1 MSRPIIILD
10 ANIVV
15 KLLHAET
22 DTEQAR
28 DFLRSCVD
36 QKARILVPEHFLY
49 ELVNVCQR
57 VGVGVDEV
65 LELYESLKLSLLTVV
80 SPNRDTWLRAEKIA
94 QDGHPKSGFPSIYDS
109 IYHAIALDI
118 DGLFVTADKRH
129 VVKAKH
135 HGCVMLLSDWNKEE
149 PLKG

>member
-49 ELVNVCQR
+49 ELFSCDFLRFFVIFCPPPPIPIPGGSQI
-57 VGVGVDEV
+57 V
-65 LELYESLKLSLLTVV
+65 L
-80 SPNRDTWLRAEKIA
+80 PGEKY
-94 QDGHPKSGFPSIYDS
+94 GK
-109 IYHAIALDI
+109 
-118 DGLFVTADKRH
+118 
-129 VVKAKH
+129 
-135 HGCVMLLSDWNKEE
+135 NKFEN
-149 PLKG
+149 